1 MVNRATGRIIDTQS
15 KRSKVHWL
23 DKEPDTKSNGY
34 ETFIR
39 EEMQLFE
46 EKPTF
51 TKVYRPPTEDDYNRL
66 RKEAYVDNASV
77 MM

>member
-51 TKVYRPPTEDDYNRL
+51 TQRFLQATYRG
-66 RKEAYVDNASV
+66 
-77 MM
+77 